1 MISTQNASTLAR
13 VFGVP
18 LVRIELTPP
27 APEAGALSAEL
38 QGHLRRSLPQPQGF
52 CNEIVVPLYQ
62 FLTLLMVVTYQRRRL
77 AEQEQTLPV

>member
-1 MISTQNASTLAR
+1 MPDGKHADITGKVIGAFFKVYNCVYLCPNNRNASQRAR

-38 QGHLRRSLPQPQGF
+38 QGH
-52 CNEIVVPLYQ
+52 
-62 FLTLLMVVTYQRRRL
+62 RRR
-77 AEQEQTLPV
+77 